1 MAKNDIESQIKEFR
15 LDLLREMPFYGELLS
30 HFEIRESRL
39 VSTAGTD
46 GRVILYNRKFF
57 QELSTGER
65 NYVLMHELMH
75 IILRHPYRAFGK
87 QEKIWNVS
95 ADYVVNGLME
105 GFLYRRSNRGGFL
118 TFKKPPCGCFMRDYA
133 GQSVEQLYYIINAC
147 NKDKELP
154 LWYRTVTGIW
164 MVIPDLN
171 DPDGYPV
178 FLKVKGADLD
188 LLLKLS
194 PQETQAMM
202 DQLEQWT
209 QEAMKNWG
217 NDPSVEG
224 IKQQLFLLEKAK
236 ILPWKTILKRFL
248 REREVMDVS
257 YDHPERKYLH
267 MDMILPGEGRETEEK
282 ELEDVWAFID
292 TSGSIDDEERNEFIT
307 QLYHICK
314 QFHAKIN
321 IAYWD
326 VSVHEVY
333 RDVTSTKILQAST
346 VYSGGTDVSAV
357 YDFLEANEIKASVI
371 LILTDGYFAEMP
383 EFLIRPYRA
392 KTIVVLSSRG
402 TGCNCK
408 NMGKLA
414 LIKQDEG
421 ESA

>member
-1 MAKNDIESQIKEFR
+1 MAKNDIESQIREFR

-57 QELSTGER
+57 QELSREEC

-105 GFLYRRSNRGGFL
+105 GLLYRHPKCAGSL
-118 TFKKPPCGCFMRDYA
+118 TFKKPACGCFMRDYA
-133 GQSVEQLYYIINAC
+133 GQSVEQLYYMINTC
-147 NKDKELP
+147 NKDKALP
-154 LWYRTVTGIW
+154 LWYRAVTSVW
-164 MVIPDLN
+164 LVIPDFY
-171 DPDGYPV
+171 DPDGDPV
-178 FLKVKGADLD
+178 ILKVKGEDLD
-188 LLLKLS
+188 LILKLS
-194 PQETQAMM
+194 PEEAQHMM

-209 QEAMKNWG
+209 EEALKNWG
-217 NDPSVEG
+217 DDPSLEG
-224 IKQQLFLLEKAK
+224 IKKQLFLLKK
-236 ILPWKTILKRFL
+236 SGILPWKTILKRFL
-248 REREVMDVS
+248 RECEVMDVS

-267 MDMILPGEGRETEEK
+267 MDLILPGEGRETEEK

-292 TSGSIDDEERNEFIT
+292 TSGSISVEEKNGFIT
-307 QLYHICK
+307 QLYHVCK

-333 RDVTSTKILQAST
+333 RDVTSTKILQAT
-346 VYSGGTDVSAV
+346 TAYSGGTDVSAV
-357 YDFLEANEIKASVI
+357 YDFLNANKIKASVI

-383 EFLIRPYRA
+383 EFIVQPYRR
-392 KTIVVLSSRG
+392 KTIVVLSEQG
-402 TGCNCK
+402 MDCYCK
-408 NMGKLA
+408 KMGKIA
-414 LIKQDEG
+414 LIKKDEG